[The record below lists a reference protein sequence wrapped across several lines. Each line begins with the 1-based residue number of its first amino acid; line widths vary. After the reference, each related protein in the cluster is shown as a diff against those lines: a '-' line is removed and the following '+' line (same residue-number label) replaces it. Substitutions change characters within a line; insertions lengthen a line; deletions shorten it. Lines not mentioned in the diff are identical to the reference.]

1 MVIIMAKK
9 GILALIL
16 MLTALIAITAG
27 VFFIISQ
34 ETVTVYIDGEN
45 VTTSSTISPLSG
57 VDVNKMNNEISEYV
71 FNTMQSPN
79 GTITSLKQG
88 IHRICLSYGLD
99 NVKIKIDSSLGE
111 NKIPVIFHIEG
122 NSMYPTL
129 RDGQEVTV
137 EKTKNIQ
144 VNNIVVARS
153 PEYGN
158 IVKRVSQIKG
168 DKVLL
173 TSDNTNVEY
182 KVINGTTYKIEGI
195 RTWVSIDDIIGIVV
209 QY

>member
-1 MVIIMAKK
+1 MAKK
-9 GILALIL
+9 GFLALIII
-16 MLTALIAITAG
+16 ALILLTIG
-27 VFFIISQ
+27 GYFLFIGDS
-34 ETVTVYIDGEN
+34 VNVYIDGEN

>member
-1 MVIIMAKK
+1 MAKK
-9 GILALIL
+9 GFLALII
-16 MLTALIAITAG
+16 IAIIVLTIG
-27 VFFIISQ
+27 GYFLFIGNS
-34 ETVTVYIDGEN
+34 VNVYIDGEN
-45 VTTSSTISPLSG
+45 VTTSSIISPLSG
-57 VDVNKMNNEISEYV
+57 VDTNKMNNEISEYV

-99 NVKIKIDSSLGE
+99 NINVKIDSSLGE

-129 RDGQEVTV
+129 TDGQEVTV

-168 DKVLL
+168 DKILL

-195 RTWVSIDDIIGIVV
+195 NTWVSIDDIIGVV
-209 QY
+209 VKY

>member
-1 MVIIMAKK
+1 MAKK
-9 GILALIL
+9 GFLALIII
-16 MLTALIAITAG
+16 ALILLTIG
-27 VFFIISQ
+27 GYFLFIGDS
-34 ETVTVYIDGEN
+34 VNVYIDGEN

-195 RTWVSIDDIIGIVV
+195 RTWVSIDDIIGVVV